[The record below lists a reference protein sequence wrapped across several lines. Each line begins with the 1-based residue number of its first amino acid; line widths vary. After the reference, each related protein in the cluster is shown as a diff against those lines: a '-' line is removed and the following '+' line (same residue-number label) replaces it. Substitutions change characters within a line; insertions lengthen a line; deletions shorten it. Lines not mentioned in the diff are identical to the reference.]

1 MQSCWEILG
10 IEKTKDKLAIKRAY
24 TNLAHSISPE
34 DDPEGFKRIH
44 SAYKQAMMYASDK
57 ENKSFAPPVENKN
70 FQNTE
75 SVHRNTKPHQD
86 SGTEEEFDFSNIIV
100 EDDEFSQEVERILD
114 SIDELKASHALDSA
128 DYIERWNSSTLD
140 AVSISMFNL
149 YSALYKE
156 TEDGSIWDSFFDEPL
171 IKHMI
176 HERKFRE
183 QLRSRYPEETEAGS
197 IIAKHCD
204 KQDEVVAAEEEAEHE
219 KLVEENMKTKL
230 KLFWLWMS
238 LGTFTTLLFA
248 GLVAFAFTNDVV
260 VVFGILFL
268 ILEFL
273 IFSMCNY
280 YRASNWG
287 KRITPGS
294 LASLYTRN
302 IIVIFSN
309 ILYLFIVILSMVES
323 DWATRCIHS
332 AFTLAGIAGAV
343 AMCIQHKILS
353 K

>member
-171 IKHMI
+171 
-176 HERKFRE
+176 
-183 QLRSRYPEETEAGS
+183 
-197 IIAKHCD
+197 
-204 KQDEVVAAEEEAEHE
+204 
-219 KLVEENMKTKL
+219 
-230 KLFWLWMS
+230 
-238 LGTFTTLLFA
+238 
-248 GLVAFAFTNDVV
+248 
-260 VVFGILFL
+260 
-268 ILEFL
+268 
-273 IFSMCNY
+273 
-280 YRASNWG
+280 
-287 KRITPGS
+287 
-294 LASLYTRN
+294 
-302 IIVIFSN
+302 
-309 ILYLFIVILSMVES
+309 
-323 DWATRCIHS
+323 
-332 AFTLAGIAGAV
+332 
-343 AMCIQHKILS
+343 
-353 K
+353 